1 MFLEEKCVELIKMLY
16 ELFMIENEKSLMN
29 WFMVNKC
36 MWDFLLVFDSDFVE
50 DVLFFVFV

>member
-1 MFLEEKCVELIKMLY
+1 MGVKCVELIKMLY
-16 ELFMIENEKSLMN
+16 ELFMIENENSLMN